1 MLADTVPPVTAWSIF
16 RWTGVI
22 VGLLAWIIVTYEVA
36 ALLTPLP
43 TISRLTQ
50 GLRDGGHKEVVF
62 LMSLFCVCVFAI
74 FGAWLYYHFNY
85 QPRSGN

>member
-1 MLADTVPPVTAWSIF
+1 MIADAVPNVFTWSIF

-22 VGLLAWIIVTYEVA
+22 VGLTAWLIVTYELT

-43 TISRLTQ
+43 TLSRLTQ
-50 GLRDGGHKEVVF
+50 GLRDGGHREVVF
-62 LMSLFCVCVFAI
+62 LFSLFCVCIFAI

-85 QPRSGN
+85 QARSGN